1 LGNREGFTLI
11 ELLVVISIIALLVAI
26 LLPAVQRA
34 RRQAAAV
41 VCQANLRQWGIV
53 FSARASEGEPAVPFW
68 YCHAGSPTHGWAE
81 RYRYYGREMDAFYL
95 CPMASRLETQG
106 IWESSGG
113 YRGCLGT
120 TFSAFW
126 LDRPPAP
133 LWAGSYGIHV
143 PTTGTGAASVDA
155 LEKAG
160 FNIGEQFWW
169 PNTLA
174 GAERARV
181 PLLFDCAY
189 HQTLGAAHTVGPPP
203 YENCLK
209 GDWSG
214 RCINRH
220 DGGVNYLFIDWSV
233 RKVGLKELWTL
244 KWWRGFDTAG
254 PWTKA
259 GGATP
264 GDWPEWMRRFKDF

>member
-1 LGNREGFTLI
+1 
-11 ELLVVISIIALLVAI
+11 LLVVISIIALLLAI
-26 LLPAVQRA
+26 LIPTVQRA
-34 RRQAAAV
+34 RRQAATF

-68 YCHAGSPTHGWAE
+68 YYWAGSPRHGWAE

-95 CPMASRLETQG
+95 CPVASRLETQG
-106 IWESSGG
+106 IWESPDG
-113 YRGCLGT
+113 YQSCSGT

-126 LDRPPAP
+126 IDRPPAP
-133 LWAGSYGIHV
+133 LWAGNYGVNIV
-143 PTTGTGAASVDA
+143 TTGTGAASVDA
-155 LEKAG
+155 VEKAG

-169 PNTLA
+169 PNTLT

-181 PLLFDCAY
+181 PLLFDG
-189 HQTLGAAHTVGPPP
+189 TLATTIGAGPKDGPPP
-203 YENCLK
+203 YENCLEH
-209 GDWSG
+209 DWG
-214 RCINRH
+214 ERCINRH

-244 KWWRGFDTAG
+244 KWGDGWDTAG

-259 GGATP
+259 GGVRP
-264 GDWPEWMRRFKDF
+264 EDWPQWMRRFKDY